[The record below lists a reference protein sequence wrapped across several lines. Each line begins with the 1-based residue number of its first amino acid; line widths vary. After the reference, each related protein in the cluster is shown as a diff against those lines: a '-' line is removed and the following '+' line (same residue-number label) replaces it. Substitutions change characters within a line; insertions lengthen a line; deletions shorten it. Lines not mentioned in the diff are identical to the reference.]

1 MNNIKTMT
9 SEYGIACKNGI
20 EASARAEIARK
31 RCKGAFVCE
40 NTSSEQEFVPG
51 GNGNGLLPKTN
62 NTFGADF
69 SRFGW
74 SDGVSG
80 SDGGAFGSNLVR
92 MVLSRFPLAA
102 GIRTACFDFTS
113 NLAFVPRFGGQFAV
127 ASAVE

>member
-1 MNNIKTMT
+1 MSNIGN
-9 SEYGIACKNGI
+9 SQLNR
-20 EASARAEIARK
+20 EAKKAS
-31 RCKGAFVCE
+31 E
-40 NTSSEQEFVPG
+40 NTPKTANSLTWENVKR
-51 GNGNGLLPKTN
+51 LLFKTN

-102 GIRTACFDFTS
+102 GIRTAGFDFTS
-113 NLAFVPRFGGQFAV
+113 YLAFVPRFGGQLAV

>member
-1 MNNIKTMT
+1 MVSRLLRNANIPTESSVVKTA
-9 SEYGIACKNGI
+9 GGLGLCG
-20 EASARAEIARK
+20 EIA
-31 RCKGAFVCE
+31 
-40 NTSSEQEFVPG
+40 EQ
-51 GNGNGLLPKTN
+51 GLFSKTN

-102 GIRTACFDFTS
+102 GIRTAGFDFTS